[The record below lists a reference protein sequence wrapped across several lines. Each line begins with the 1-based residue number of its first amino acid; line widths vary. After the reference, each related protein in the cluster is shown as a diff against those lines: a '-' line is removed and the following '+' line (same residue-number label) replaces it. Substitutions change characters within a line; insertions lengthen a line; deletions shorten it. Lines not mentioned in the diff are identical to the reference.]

1 MCSLLMMIDQRSA
14 KSTDE
19 LRAILLTVNVSV
31 TLRIILLLI

>member
-14 KSTDE
+14 ESTDE